1 MKRLI
6 RFIMRKNILTKRVW
20 FDLSE
25 RSYRRTRRTFWIGQV
40 AQARTR
46 GALHSQLE
54 VPQSE
59 RIPKTL
65 LLKIKSAKSGETIRN
80 PTGTGKRM
88 VPVTTLLKRRTNF
101 ALNIGYGR
109 FPRRK

>member
-1 MKRLI
+1 
-6 RFIMRKNILTKRVW
+6 
-20 FDLSE
+20 
-25 RSYRRTRRTFWIGQV
+25 
-40 AQARTR
+40 
-46 GALHSQLE
+46 
-54 VPQSE
+54 
-59 RIPKTL
+59 
-65 LLKIKSAKSGETIRN
+65 LKIKSAKSGETIRN